1 PEMLV
6 HTDWPTYKAADLADP
21 QADAEMLWVI
31 DLIEQIRSLRAE
43 VHVPVGA
50 KIPLI
55 QIELDDAGQGALD
68 RNRSLIERLARVPEF
83 LTAEV
88 APKGSVTLPVQG
100 GTFCLPLAG
109 VIDVAEEKAR
119 LDKALGKLTKE
130 MGGLKGKL
138 GNEKFL
144 ANAPE
149 EVVAENRTRLED
161 LEAEAAKLTA
171 AAARLAE
178 MGEG

>member
-1 PEMLV
+1 
-6 HTDWPTYKAADLADP
+6 
-21 QADAEMLWVI
+21 
-31 DLIEQIRSLRAE
+31 
-43 VHVPVGA
+43 
-50 KIPLI
+50 
-55 QIELDDAGQGALD
+55 
-68 RNRSLIERLARVPEF
+68 
-83 LTAEV
+83 
-88 APKGSVTLPVQG
+88 
-100 GTFCLPLAG
+100 
-109 VIDVAEEKAR
+109 
-119 LDKALGKLTKE
+119 KALGKLTKE